1 MIDADIESW
10 EHIFNNWQVVGDELN
25 RLIKECMGRLAA
37 KTQTPTIED
46 VRVLQKEIEI
56 YQNLIVLPKRKID
69 QLIKET
75 RKNGR

>member
-10 EHIFNNWQVVGDELN
+10 EHIFNNWQVVCDELN

>member
-37 KTQTPTIED
+37 KTQTPTIEE

>member
-10 EHIFNNWQVVGDELN
+10 EHIFNNWQVVCDELN

-37 KTQTPTIED
+37 KTQTPTIEE

>member
-10 EHIFNNWQVVGDELN
+10 EHIYNNWQVVGDELN

-37 KTQTPTIED
+37 KTQTPTIEE

>member
-1 MIDADIESW
+1 
-10 EHIFNNWQVVGDELN
+10 
-25 RLIKECMGRLAA
+25 MGRLAA
-37 KTQTPTIED
+37 KTQTATIEE

>member
-10 EHIFNNWQVVGDELN
+10 EHIFNNWQVVCDELN

-37 KTQTPTIED
+37 KTQTATIEE